1 MKKLLTIM
9 VLGLFLS
16 SNAYAKTIYYSNC
29 MHGEKYFTQNLERTN
44 NRDDYKYY
52 RPGEYKVTKKLFNNF
67 NKIYVE
73 PKSKEVIR
81 WKVDKYWHYNYRSYS
96 HYDWMYF
103 TRDEFKEIILDKK
116 LKKIKRLVRDIYSV
130 NTSTGIITHTREYT
144 REYYRFR
151 VERDYEIRYLNKSKG
166 IEIEGPALGESLK
179 RLEINNYK
187 IDKFGGGLITA
198 YDIKDKHLVEKDRS
212 ALRVDLTN
220 HTIRTGR
227 LTDLNDGRDH
237 GGDSEIIT
245 CMLGFDTDNSKEKKG
260 GGSGTAFFINSG
272 GNLVTNNHVVENC
285 TELNVSFNN
294 KQIPVS
300 VLKSD
305 KNLDLAVLKS
315 DIKPKSFILLTKNAS
330 TKLQDI
336 FAAGYPLG
344 KGLSDDLKITSG
356 IVSSVKGFRDNVNQI
371 QIDAAINPGS
381 SGGPIVNENG
391 YLVGVSVAGLD
402 KSKTESVNFGI
413 KSSSLEQFLISNK
426 IKFKKPF
433 YEFSKNKNEL
443 RKLLENSTVYISCTN

>member
-29 MHGEKYFTQNLERTN
+29 MKGNFLYTQNLEHTN
-44 NRDDYKYY
+44 NRDDYKSY

-73 PKSKEVIR
+73 PKSKEAKKMKDDV
-81 WKVDKYWHYNYRSYS
+81 YWYYNYRFYS
-96 HYDWMYF
+96 HKKWMNF

-116 LKKIKRLVRDIYSV
+116 LKMIKRLVRDIYSV

-220 HTIRTGR
+220 HTITSGR
-227 LTDLNDGRDH
+227 LTDLNDGGFGYFR
-237 GGDSEIIT
+237 IKT
-245 CMLGFDTDNSKEKKG
+245 CMPGFDTDNSKEKKG